1 MNLAHL
7 HLILNHIPI
16 IGTIIG
22 LGLLIVSLVGDTDD
36 LKRASL
42 VVFAGVALLALPTF
56 FSGVG
61 AQGAIRKD
69 AAVPASLIERHEGAA
84 ILALFF
90 MEVTGAL
97 ALVGLWRRDRLF
109 TGKPG
114 SSNLA
119 VILCFSIVTAGLMAR
134 EGATG
139 GDIPHPEDPL
149 SARGSQEAGGSGTR
163 SIFRTSPRK
172 FNHLLTFTQWGGG

>member
-22 LGLLIVSLVGDTDD
+22 LGLFIVSLVGDTDD

-42 VVFAGVALLALPTF
+42 MVFAGVALLALPTF

-97 ALVGLWRRDRLF
+97 ALVGLWRRDRVF
-109 TGKPG
+109 SGKPL
-114 SSNLA
+114 SLNLA
-119 VILCFSIVTAGLMAR
+119 VVLLFSLVTAGLMAR
-134 EGATG
+134 VGSTG
-139 GDIPHPEDPL
+139 GAIRHPEI
-149 SARGSQEAGGSGTR
+149 RGSQEGIEESGI
-163 SIFRTSPRK
+163 SAMV
-172 FNHLLTFTQWGGG
+172 

>member
-7 HLILNHIPI
+7 HVILNHIPI
-16 IGTIIG
+16 IGTMIG
-22 LGLLIVSLVGDTDD
+22 LGLFIVSLVGNTDD

-42 VVFAGVALLALPTF
+42 MVFAGVALLALPTF

-61 AQGAIRKD
+61 AQGAIRKA

-109 TGKPG
+109 TGKPW

-119 VILCFSIVTAGLMAR
+119 VILCFSIVTAGLMTR
-134 EGATG
+134 VGATG
-139 GDIPHPEDPL
+139 GGVRHPAIGRAPDGP
-149 SARGSQEAGGSGTR
+149 REAGVHAGVR
-163 SIFRTSPRK
+163 VFAPA
-172 FNHLLTFTQWGGG
+172 